1 MVIQYIM
8 TDIFWSSS
16 HTLQHALPTSHG
28 LKRCL
33 QNQGAAREH
42 HHRDAYPGLC
52 WMALGN
58 GNGALCLTQSW
69 EVLVRHGSLW
79 YQYINMYPY
88 QSYFGPDH
96 HLINGP
102 ILKIHSAKPWSKNMP
117 REEGYATSTPT
128 TASLPPTQRQ
138 KGKTADVHLQIC
150 AACHSIQPKF
160 LFIDLNCL
168 DGLDGRP
175 HLQTQFTHDMP
186 WILQESSGCLG
197 GFTKRSNFAL
207 GVKMGKWPACTDFL
221 KSNKCDESPASGMEV
236 VRSSVS
242 WVPQLLPWMV
252 DWSQMVSGYSTKNN
266 VPTCRRPVQH
276 FSSVFKLQRPPQWL
290 SIRSDLSHLWR
301 IKSPRTP

>member
-69 EVLVRHGSLW
+69 EVLVHHGSLW

-102 ILKIHSAKPWSKNMP
+102 ILKIHSAKPWSKSMP

-128 TASLPPTQRQ
+128 TASLP
-138 KGKTADVHLQIC
+138 
-150 AACHSIQPKF
+150 QPK
-160 LFIDLNCL
+160 
-168 DGLDGRP
+168 GRKAR
-175 HLQTQFTHDMP
+175 Q
-186 WILQESSGCLG
+186 
-197 GFTKRSNFAL
+197 
-207 GVKMGKWPACTDFL
+207 
-221 KSNKCDESPASGMEV
+221 
-236 VRSSVS
+236 
-242 WVPQLLPWMV
+242 
-252 DWSQMVSGYSTKNN
+252 QMYTS
-266 VPTCRRPVQH
+266 RFVQH
-276 FSSVFKLQRPPQWL
+276 ATPYSQSFSSSTSTASMVLMAGLTCKPNSHMTCPGYFRNLQ
-290 SIRSDLSHLWR
+290 DV
-301 IKSPRTP
+301 